1 MEEISAL
8 KEYAKE
14 IDRNLLFN
22 TEVSKDTLKQVVD
35 NIYSMKSDEYYYDLE
50 EKVEL
55 FSESV
60 SDLDEIMSNLNKAK
74 HKLRGLLD
82 ALESVGFTNYDFDV
96 IDQIEESISDLD
108 SLKDELS

>member
-50 EKVEL
+50 EKVEM
-55 FSESV
+55 FSKSV
-60 SDLDEIMSNLNKAK
+60 SELDEIMSNLNKAK

-82 ALESVGFTNYDFDV
+82 ALEGVGFTSEDFDV
-96 IDQIEESISDLD
+96 IDTIEESIEGLD

>member
-14 IDRNLLFN
+14 IDRNLLFD
-22 TEVSKDTLKQVVD
+22 TEVSKDTLKEIV
-35 NIYSMKSDEYYYDLE
+35 NIVSSMKEDEYYYDLE
-50 EKVEL
+50 EKVEM

-60 SDLDEIMSNLNKAK
+60 SELDEIMSNLNKAK

-96 IDQIEESISDLD
+96 IVQIEESIDDLD

>member
-35 NIYSMKSDEYYYDLE
+35 NIYSMKSDEHYYALE

-55 FSESV
+55 FSESI
-60 SDLDEIMSNLNKAK
+60 SELDEIMSNLTRAK

-82 ALESVGFTNYDFDV
+82 ALESLGFVNDDFEV
-96 IDQIEESISDLD
+96 IDTIEESISDLD

>member
-50 EKVEL
+50 KKVEM

-60 SDLDEIMSNLNKAK
+60 SDLDEIMSNLTRAK
-74 HKLRGLLD
+74 HKLRDLLD
-82 ALESVGFTNYDFDV
+82 ALESVGFTNDDFDV
-96 IDQIEESISDLD
+96 IDQIEESIYDLE
-108 SLKDELS
+108 SLKDRLS